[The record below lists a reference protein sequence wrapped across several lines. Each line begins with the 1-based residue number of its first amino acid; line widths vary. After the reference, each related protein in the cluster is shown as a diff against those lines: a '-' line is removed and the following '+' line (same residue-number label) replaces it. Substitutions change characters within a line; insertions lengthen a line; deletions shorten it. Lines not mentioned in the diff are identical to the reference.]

1 MKHRRV
7 YQSFISAFEGVVFA
21 FRSERNMGL
30 HIVAAAVAI
39 AASFYFNVG
48 KGEFLAVLS
57 AVFFVFISE
66 MFNTAVEAAV
76 DLKTKKYHPLAKVAK
91 NVAAGAVLFAA
102 LYALLVALVVF
113 AGPVRGRFF

>member
-1 MKHRRV
+1 MKHRKV

-39 AASFYFNVG
+39 AASFYFNVE
-48 KGEFLAVLS
+48 KAEFLAILS
-57 AVFFVFISE
+57 AIFLVFMAE
-66 MFNTAVEAAV
+66 MFNTAVESAV
-76 DLKTKKYHPLAKVAK
+76 DLNTKTFHPLARVAK

-102 LYALLVALVVF
+102 LYALLVAILVF
-113 AGPVRGRFF
+113 AGPVRDRLF

>member
-30 HIVAAAVAI
+30 HIVAAAIAI

-48 KGEFLAVLS
+48 KVEFLAVLS
-57 AVFFVFISE
+57 AIFFVFIAE

-76 DLKTKKYHPLAKVAK
+76 DLKTRKYHPLAKVAK

-102 LYALLVALVVF
+102 LYALLVALMVF
-113 AGPVRGRFF
+113 AGPVSDRFF